1 MMINRNK
8 NTEEYGTYFKNLT
21 CWGNFMSQG
30 CQRLTCSGFF
40 LFVIIFPYHPLYQS
54 FWKKSHY
61 PPKAENFS
69 FPLGF
74 NPARSLLAVTV
85 VLGYQKKVRQ
95 PCIGQMKSESS
106 QEAWTGKASLLLMA
120 RSQLASVRTLAPLVE
135 AGSYHK
141 SFPLA
146 RLDLLVLN
154 SEGGTSIQRKTNHLD
169 STA

>member
-8 NTEEYGTYFKNLT
+8 NTEEYRTYFKNLT

-54 FWKKSHY
+54 SWKKSDYPQRLRISPSLWVLLLPGHY
-61 PPKAENFS
+61 TTN
-69 FPLGF
+69 
-74 NPARSLLAVTV
+74 
-85 VLGYQKKVRQ
+85 
-95 PCIGQMKSESS
+95 CSS
-106 QEAWTGKASLLLMA
+106 GLPEKGTSTLHWSNEAWAFWGILNRHSITAPHGEKPTGISEN
-120 RSQLASVRTLAPLVE
+120 SGFPSWSWIIFT
-135 AGSYHK
+135 K